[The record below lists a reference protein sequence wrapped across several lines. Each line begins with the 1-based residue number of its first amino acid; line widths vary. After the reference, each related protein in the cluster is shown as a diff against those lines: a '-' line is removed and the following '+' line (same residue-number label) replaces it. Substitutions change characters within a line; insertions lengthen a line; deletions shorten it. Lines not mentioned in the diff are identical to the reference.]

1 MQNAVQ
7 KIPSEFAQLESL
19 VERAETQRDECS
31 VADLRTFT
39 KKHPAVF
46 NLAKG
51 LSSEVQEKLLTYIA
65 SGSREIKV
73 KLQEEI
79 NELKH
84 QIVGTNNTNIL
95 DRLMCEEV
103 TTSFLFTRYIDTVV
117 TRHFH
122 HLSSLDIRK
131 ADYASVRFNRAVNTV
146 QKLRRALPEIN
157 LTQYNVNSA

>member
-1 MQNAVQ
+1 MQNTVQ
-7 KIPSEFAQLESL
+7 KIPSEFAQLEL
-19 VERAETQRDECS
+19 LAERAETQRDEYS
-31 VADLRTFT
+31 VAELRTFN
-39 KKHPAVF
+39 KEHPAVF

-65 SGSREIKV
+65 SGSREMKA
-73 KLQEEI
+73 KLQDEM
-79 NELKH
+79 NELKN
-84 QIVGTNNTNIL
+84 QIIGTNNTNIL

-131 ADYASVRFNRAVNTV
+131 ADYASVRFNRAVNTL